1 MNYDFD
7 KLGLKNLSKESPEL
21 YRADLKWWQE
31 AIDWIK
37 TWLAGRDYAVSR
49 AELDPHTQRWLLYE
63 QDTLVVAIE
72 HAFVDRLAALLWER
86 TREQPERDTPGT
98 D

>member
-1 MNYDFD
+1 MAELDFD
-7 KLGLKNLSKESPEL
+7 KLGLKYLSKESPEL

-37 TWLAGRDYAVSR
+37 TWLAGRNYAVSR
-49 AELDPHTQRWLLYE
+49 AELDPHTQRWLFYE
-63 QDTLVVAIE
+63 GDVLVVAIE
-72 HAFVDRLAALLWER
+72 HSLIDRLAARLWEC
-86 TREQPERDTPGT
+86 TRERDTPG